1 MRIIFYAGKGG
12 VGKTTVSAATGL
24 RCAELGHKTLIM
36 SLDVA
41 HSLADVF
48 DLGSGL
54 MDQGGGRPVEVAP
67 RLWIQEIDLQKE
79 IEANWGDIHTYITT
93 ILNTSGLDEVLA
105 EELAILPGMEEIS
118 LLLHINHY
126 RRSKRY
132 DVILLDCAPTGE
144 ALRFISMP
152 TSLEWYMKKVFKLER
167 SLFKVSRPLL
177 KSVSP
182 VPLPDDTYFQNLE
195 RLYSRL
201 EGVDALLH
209 DPQVT
214 TVRLVTNPEKIV
226 IRETQR
232 AFMYFCLYGLCIDGV
247 VVNRVLPPSAGDDFF
262 RDWRELQARYL
273 AEIGEFFAPVPVRT
287 LSLCRGEVL
296 GVKGLEKLGRLL
308 FEEEDPSRI
317 FFQDNPYRFVKKD
330 GKLHLSMKLPFV
342 MKGEVELHK
351 ADDELIVR
359 VGSFKKHVSL
369 PRSFIRSQPV
379 GARIE
384 GDRLVVHFEGEA
396 QAGERRPGKRR

>member
-79 IEANWGDIHTYITT
+79 IEANWGDIHMYITT

-118 LLLHINHY
+118 LLLHINRY

-195 RLYSRL
+195 RLYGRL

-232 AFMYFCLYGLCIDGV
+232 AFMYFCLYGLCMDGV

-262 RDWRELQARYL
+262 RDWRELQAR
-273 AEIGEFFAPVPVRT
+273 
-287 LSLCRGEVL
+287 
-296 GVKGLEKLGRLL
+296 
-308 FEEEDPSRI
+308 
-317 FFQDNPYRFVKKD
+317 
-330 GKLHLSMKLPFV
+330 
-342 MKGEVELHK
+342 
-351 ADDELIVR
+351 
-359 VGSFKKHVSL
+359 
-369 PRSFIRSQPV
+369 
-379 GARIE
+379 
-384 GDRLVVHFEGEA
+384 
-396 QAGERRPGKRR
+396 